1 MYIRIGRRYKYKNI
15 NRYITLNIIIMIDN
29 MVYYDII
36 LSNYVFA
43 FKGKWK
49 RKLKKDKNKV
59 IRENTKD
66 RRKISNMQMSSDRR
80 VNEDH

>member
-1 MYIRIGRRYKYKNI
+1 MKYVGRRYKYKNV
-15 NRYITLNIIIMIDN
+15 NRCITLNIIL
-29 MVYYDII
+29 MVHYDII
-36 LSNYVFA
+36 LCNYVFEL
-43 FKGKWK
+43 KGKWK

>member
-1 MYIRIGRRYKYKNI
+1 MYIA
-15 NRYITLNIIIMIDN
+15 LNIILMINN
-29 MVYYDII
+29 MVYCNIT
-36 LSNYVFA
+36 LSYYLFA
-43 FKGKWK
+43 LKGKWK

-59 IRENTKD
+59 IREYTKD